1 MALNYAA
8 GTPVGGN
15 QVPLYGS
22 PAPFKSVQEF
32 YSENAVASSVVTLT
46 QNTTAIEIAAGA
58 TPVIM
63 RWVSVADGTGAN
75 SSVIAAPTTS
85 ANFDHVIP
93 ANTVRR
99 FVVPIE
105 SGVNQTVGETTTSVV
120 GQNRE
125 YGLYR
130 RVAYKTQAVA
140 SVYVTEYGNSNS
152 Y

>member
-63 RWVSVADGTGAN
+63 RWVSVADGTGPN
-75 SSVIAAPTTS
+75 SSVIAKPS
-85 ANFDHVIP
+85 PNFDHVIP

-130 RVAYKTQAVA
+130 RVAYKTQANA
-140 SVYVTEYGNSNS
+140 SVYVAEYGNSNS

>member
-1 MALNYAA
+1 MAQNYAA

-22 PAPFKSVQEF
+22 PAAFKSVQEF
-32 YSENAVASSVVTLT
+32 YSPNAVASSVVTLS
-46 QNTTAIEIAAGA
+46 QNTTALEIAAGA

-63 RWVSVADGTGAN
+63 RWVAIADGTGAQT
-75 SSVIAAPTTS
+75 SVIAVGTP
-85 ANFDHVIP
+85 NFDHVIP

-105 SGVNQTVGETTTSVV
+105 TGVNAMAGATTTSFV

-125 YGLYR
+125 YGLYQ
-130 RVAYKTQAVA
+130 RVAYKTEAAA
-140 SVYVTEYGNSNS
+140 SVYVSEYGNSNN

>member
-1 MALNYAA
+1 MAQNYAA

-32 YSENAVASSVVTLT
+32 YSPNAVASSVVTLS
-46 QNTTAIEIAAGA
+46 QNTTALEIAAGA

-63 RWVSVADGTGAN
+63 RWVATSDTAASVVAVG
-75 SSVIAAPTTS
+75 SP
-85 ANFDHVIP
+85 NFDHVVP

-105 SGVNQTVGETTTSVV
+105 SGVNTTFGATTTSVQ

-130 RVAYKTQAVA
+130 RLAYKTEAAA
-140 SVYVTEYGNSNS
+140 SVYVAEFGNSNS

>member
-1 MALNYAA
+1 MAQNYAA

-22 PAPFKSVQEF
+22 PAAFKSVQEF
-32 YSENAVASSVVTLT
+32 YSPNAVASSVVTLS
-46 QNTTAIEIAAGA
+46 QNTTALEIAAGG

-63 RWVSVADGTGAN
+63 RWV
-75 SSVIAAPTTS
+75 PTTDTAAS
-85 ANFDHVIP
+85 VVAVGTPNFDHVIP

-105 SGVNQTVGETTTSVV
+105 TGVNAMAGATVTSFV

-125 YGLYR
+125 YGLYQ
-130 RVAYKTQAVA
+130 RVAYKTEAAA
-140 SVYVTEYGNSNS
+140 SVYVAEFGNSNS